1 MAKLQQNKTGLFKLG
16 YVRNISEHL
25 KKLRELLE
33 GTCVEPT
40 NNDVNQWVEDAT
52 VEYLNKYGYSQDSD
66 GTAISEAS
74 AMYKRFKIAYK
85 TSTGKDIYGWFNS
98 VKSGRFEGITWGTLK
113 DFKRELQAKNMFRI
127 GDFCFEEWSDG
138 LKFLEDI
145 AVNTIP
151 ESWKYKNKPST
162 INHPIL
168 KSYLENIF
176 ERLKKETEDGESN
189 KIIYSKDGKYV
200 MFNTNL
206 LDKFFHEILVIA
218 EVKVLEDEK
227 SYLNPFRA
235 RSISDRVRLNFDKE
249 SIPTQPKFFENVN
262 DVIFQ
267 TSWVIDKDFDTFTHI
282 IEERQ
287 DRFPDEY
294 KGLNTDSLARKLDDA
309 IDFAVAIAQRNYKFI
324 VPMYRPQTNMIQLL
338 MPIYLN
344 GAYSK
349 RPDFALILTPDDEH
363 EMYIPETILPLDA
376 VYQNARLIAK
386 PDESWLNPDTI
397 L

>member
-1 MAKLQQNKTGLFKLG
+1 MK
-16 YVRNISEHL
+16 NISEHL
-25 KKLRELLE
+25 NKLRELLE
-33 GTCVEPT
+33 GTGIEPT
-40 NNDVNQWVEDAT
+40 NNNVNQWVEDAT

-74 AMYKRFKIAYK
+74 AMYKRFKITYK
-85 TSTGKDIYGWFNS
+85 TSTGQDIYGWFNS
-98 VKSGRFEGITWGTLK
+98 VKPRRFEGITWGTLK

-138 LKFLEDI
+138 LNFLDDI
-145 AVNTIP
+145 AINTIP
-151 ESWKYKNKPST
+151 ESWKYRNKPST

-189 KIIYSKDGKYV
+189 KIIYSKDGKYM

-218 EVKVLEDEK
+218 EVKVIEDEK

-235 RSISDRVRLNFDKE
+235 RSISDRVKLNFDKE
-249 SIPTQPKFFENVN
+249 SIPIQPKFFENVN

>member
-1 MAKLQQNKTGLFKLG
+1 MAKFQQNKTGLFKLG
-16 YVRNISEHL
+16 YVKNIPEHL
-25 KKLRELLE
+25 NKLRELLE
-33 GTCVEPT
+33 GTGIEPT
-40 NNDVNQWVEDAT
+40 NSDVNQWVEDAT

-85 TSTGKDIYGWFNS
+85 TSTEQDIYGWFNS
-98 VKSGRFEGITWGTLK
+98 VKPRRFEGITWGTLK

-138 LKFLEDI
+138 LNFLDDI
-145 AVNTIP
+145 AINTIP

-189 KIIYSKDGKYV
+189 KIIYSKDGKYM

-235 RSISDRVRLNFDKE
+235 RSISDRVKLNFDKE
-249 SIPTQPKFFENVN
+249 SIPIQPKFFENVN

-397 L
+397 S